1 MYFFSIPKM
10 QYFFLKN
17 KWMIFKAVQIIENCN
32 ENDEKLI
39 LEEEDNFCRPTL
51 FEFKMGMKSEDG
63 GSENWPALPLF
74 GRHFTNFLCTNI
86 VKDSESE
93 IALKKVF
100 DILTSFFPDHLK
112 IWNNEWDFDDCR
124 IYRKDFVEVIA
135 KDEFYFTADK
145 VFQEEEKVLRGWKKM
160 SHIVRRK

>member
-1 MYFFSIPKM
+1 
-10 QYFFLKN
+10 
-17 KWMIFKAVQIIENCN
+17 MIYKAVQIIENCN

-51 FEFKMGMKSEDG
+51 FEFKMGMESEN
-63 GSENWPALPLF
+63 GSENENYPTLPLF
-74 GRHFTNFLCTNI
+74 GRHFTNFLCSNI

-112 IWNNEWDFDDCR
+112 IWNKEWDFDECR
-124 IYRKDFVEVIA
+124 IYRKDFVEAIA
-135 KDEFYFTADK
+135 KEEFYFTADK
-145 VFQEEEKVLRGWKKM
+145 VFQEEEKVLRAWKKM